1 MATATFATDDA
12 RRAPRRTPDDATD
25 DRPTDSTCR
34 LHVSCRPYHQ
44 CSYHHPT
51 RHLLSI
57 SSRLS
62 ATSSELQYYL
72 GTPVCALSAKH
83 INTPAKVIF
92 YLLDLVFWSLTSQNW
107 SVRFEFVVARFF
119 LAPICSPPTKTLLF
133 ESTNAGWWLLWN
145 RYVYLQ
151 SMCSVCSCMGI
162 DVVAIATSFMQIL
175 FSCMHF
181 NLTIVHVCRPSPK
194 RRSKWGPW

>member
-1 MATATFATDDA
+1 MRWRLRLLRPTTPA
-12 RRAPRRTPDDATD
+12 APPRTPDDATD

-145 RYVYLQ
+145 RYVYLL
-151 SMCSVCSCMGI
+151 SMCSVCSAWVLTLLLLLRLSCKYYFL
-162 DVVAIATSFMQIL
+162 VCIL
-175 FSCMHF
+175 
-181 NLTIVHVCRPSPK
+181 L
-194 RRSKWGPW
+194 